1 MQTQIPIYS
10 KDNEKGSFDALQI
23 YPVNDKVSSLLSSES
38 QKMNRGVIKEEEVRG
53 VEVLNVSTVL
63 VTLNVSS
70 KRMSIGSLLA
80 ELQRLSVQ
88 LLSLSQHKS
97 IEYDL
102 RREK

>member
-1 MQTQIPIYS
+1 M
-10 KDNEKGSFDALQI
+10 
-23 YPVNDKVSSLLSSES
+23 SSES

-80 ELQRLSVQ
+80 ELQRLSV
-88 LLSLSQHKS
+88 
-97 IEYDL
+97 
-102 RREK
+102 

>member
-1 MQTQIPIYS
+1 M
-10 KDNEKGSFDALQI
+10 KVNMALH
-23 YPVNDKVSSLLSSES
+23 SES

-80 ELQRLSVQ
+80 ELQRLSV
-88 LLSLSQHKS
+88 
-97 IEYDL
+97 
-102 RREK
+102 